1 MIKRY
6 PANTC
11 SMFPQPT
18 EVTGRLSRDRLLGVA
33 VGKIGR
39 VGQHDHLVLD
49 VTEQFQSDLPVLPM
63 KP

>member
-1 MIKRY
+1 
-6 PANTC
+6 
-11 SMFPQPT
+11 MFPQPT